1 MYAAEDGCI
10 NKQTTKE
17 YTRNETEMQEA
28 FRRYKKLKTTKT
40 AAEDAQ
46 QMSYWNIK
54 LANDNG
60 VINLF

>member
-1 MYAAEDGCI
+1 MYAAEDDCI

-28 FRRYKKLKTTKT
+28 FSRYKKLKTTKT

-46 QMSYWNIK
+46 QMSY
-54 LANDNG
+54 
-60 VINLF
+60 